1 MSIGTR
7 GRIEY
12 FFKTFG
18 AIGILCVE
26 MKPKIGHDDER
37 LDVIAQ
43 VIAECDGK
51 PDALWGYPFCCRHI
65 ESAGCDLDNAKHGCS
80 LPI

>member
-1 MSIGTR
+1 MLRNKPETIIDGRIGTR

-18 AIGILCVE
+18 AVAVLCIEIKLVVGNDE
-26 MKPKIGHDDER
+26 ER
-37 LDVIAQ
+37 LKVIAQ

-51 PDALWGYPFCCRHI
+51 LRLSQA
-65 ESAGCDLDNAKHGCS
+65 
-80 LPI
+80 